1 MKKTQKPLLLDIKT
15 SKKASNSLFDFSKNL
30 FDSHKVEKIP
40 SSHSGI
46 LINVDCNSDTKK
58 SKSSLAS
65 FGRESVDSRPEE
77 VLKIRQEN
85 GRFIFLKE

>member
-15 SKKASNSLFDFSKNL
+15 SKKASNSLFDFSKNV

-46 LINVDCNSDTKK
+46 LINVDCNGDNKK
-58 SKSSLAS
+58 SKNSLAS
-65 FGRESVDSRPEE
+65 FGKESVDSRPEE

-85 GRFIFLKE
+85 GIFISTNE